1 MVVNMDGCGEQV
13 MMDKKTYEEYLLV
26 RKFFFPPKE
35 EKKPVLPEWVKGL
48 IARLFKV

>member
-1 MVVNMDGCGEQV
+1 MVVNMDGYGEQV
-13 MMDKKTYEEYLLV
+13 VDKKTYEEYLLI

-48 IARLFKV
+48 IARLFKI

>member
-35 EKKPVLPEWVKGL
+35 EKKPVLLWMKGVV
-48 IARLFKV
+48 ARLFKV